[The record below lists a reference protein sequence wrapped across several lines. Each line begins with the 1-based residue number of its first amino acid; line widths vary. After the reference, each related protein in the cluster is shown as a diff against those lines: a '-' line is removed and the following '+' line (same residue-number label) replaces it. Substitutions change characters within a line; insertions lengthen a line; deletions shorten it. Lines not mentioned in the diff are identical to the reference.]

1 MKRLIIFFGVV
12 LLSYQG
18 YAQINLTLD
27 ECREMALKNNKQAQ
41 ISGYSIQKAEQ
52 DMKAAKSNYLPKFSA
67 SGGYM
72 YVNKDFSMNLTP
84 SMAASFNMNNT
95 YFGGVQL
102 EQPIYMGGKIMA
114 ADKISRKGLE
124 IAHLSKQKTTDE
136 IVVAADEA
144 YWGLVKANELLIVA
158 LKYKEA
164 VEEVYRHTNQ
174 LYQSGMVPKN
184 DLLKVQVKLNEAALS
199 LNRSRNT
206 IRQSK
211 MNLCHIV
218 GVSLNT
224 EINVTGELDADK
236 APATKEKFDIE
247 NRPEYQTL
255 TKMIDLKKQ
264 EIKLTRS
271 DYLPQIGLVAGYN
284 YVDGMKI
291 SGNKLLS
298 DNFFAMM
305 VAVKIPLFHWGEG
318 KHKIKAARW
327 EQRIAETR
335 LSDLSEQMC
344 LEVSQASNTLDEAL
358 LEIRLTETAWHQ
370 AEENLRESRQN
381 YDSGMETLV
390 NYLEAQ
396 VVWQKAWSQYV
407 SAKANY
413 RIAQTH
419 YLKSMGKLNKQ

>member
-1 MKRLIIFFGVV
+1 
-12 LLSYQG
+12 
-18 YAQINLTLD
+18 
-27 ECREMALKNNKQAQ
+27 
-41 ISGYSIQKAEQ
+41 
-52 DMKAAKSNYLPKFSA
+52 
-67 SGGYM
+67 
-72 YVNKDFSMNLTP
+72 
-84 SMAASFNMNNT
+84 
-95 YFGGVQL
+95 
-102 EQPIYMGGKIMA
+102 
-114 ADKISRKGLE
+114 
-124 IAHLSKQKTTDE
+124 
-136 IVVAADEA
+136 
-144 YWGLVKANELLIVA
+144 
-158 LKYKEA
+158 
-164 VEEVYRHTNQ
+164 
-174 LYQSGMVPKN
+174 MVPKN
-184 DLLKVQVKLNEAALS
+184 DLLKVQVKLNEADLS

-224 EINVTGELDADK
+224 EINVTGELDADI
-236 APATKEKFDIE
+236 APAAKEKFDIE

-318 KHKIKAARW
+318 KHKIKAVRW
-327 EQRIAETR
+327 EQRIVETR

-419 YLKSMGKLNKQ
+419 YLKSMGKLNRQ